1 MSKPFDAT
9 LNTLLDAH
17 AEDWARL
24 LAARTGVPFGPVVSL
39 DTDLS
44 TTLQADRLFR
54 VDGTRPAV
62 LHLELESSG
71 RRGMP
76 EELFHYNVAARVAHS
91 RPVHSVLV
99 LLRPK
104 ATATDLTGLL
114 ELPDANGHTY
124 ITFRYTVIRLW
135 QESIE
140 SLLALGPGVAP
151 LALLTNEAA
160 ADLPAAFQRFDQ
172 RLRAADVSATLR
184 DTLLGA
190 SFVLNGM
197 RYTDAQ
203 IEGLYMSLDELL
215 QESTT
220 YQLLIRRGMARGKV
234 ETLLSQGRKRFG
246 PPTAEVEAAFRA
258 MKEKELGRL
267 ERISDRIF
275 DATGWDDLL
284 ATE

>member
-24 LAARTGVPFGPVVSL
+24 LADRTGVPFGPVVSL

-54 VDGTRPAV
+54 VDGPRPAV

-71 RRGMP
+71 RLGMP
-76 EELFHYNVAARVAHS
+76 EGLFHYNVAARVAHS

-114 ELPDANGHTY
+114 ELPDANGQTY

-135 QESIE
+135 QESVD

-160 ADLPAAFQRFDQ
+160 TDLPAAFQRFDQ
-172 RLRAADVSATLR
+172 RLRAPDVSATLR

-197 RYTDAQ
+197 RYTDDQ
-203 IEGLYMSLDELL
+203 IEGLYMSLDEIL

-234 ETLLSQGRKRFG
+234 EMILSLGRKRFG
-246 PPTAEVEAAFRA
+246 LPTPEVEAAFRA
-258 MKEKELGRL
+258 MKEKENARL
-267 ERISDRIF
+267 DRMSDRIF
-275 DATGWDDLL
+275 DATGWDELL

>member
-17 AEDWARL
+17 AEDWARF
-24 LAARTGVPFGPVVSL
+24 LAARTGVPFGPVESL

-44 TTLQADRLFR
+44 GTLQADRLFR
-54 VDGTRPAV
+54 VSGPRPAV

-71 RRGMP
+71 RLGIP
-76 EELFHYNVAARVAHS
+76 GELLDYNVAARRATGG
-91 RPVHSVLV
+91 PVHSVVV
-99 LLRPK
+99 LLLSK

-114 ELPDANGHTY
+114 ELPDANGETY
-124 ITFRYTVIRLW
+124 LTFRYTVIRLW
-135 QESIE
+135 QESVDG
-140 SLLALGPGVAP
+140 LLALGAGVAP

-172 RLRAADVSATLR
+172 RLRAPDVSGTLR
-184 DTLLGA
+184 ETLLGA
-190 SFVLNGM
+190 SFVLNGL

-203 IEGLYMSLDELL
+203 IRRMYMSLSNVLED
-215 QESTT
+215 STT
-220 YQLLIRRGMARGKV
+220 YQWLLKQGRMKGIQ
-234 ETLLSQGRKRFG
+234 ETLLFPGQGRFG
-246 PPTAEVEAAFRA
+246 SPTAASEASLKAITD
-258 MKEKELGRL
+258 LDRL
-267 ERISDRIF
+267 QRMSGRIF